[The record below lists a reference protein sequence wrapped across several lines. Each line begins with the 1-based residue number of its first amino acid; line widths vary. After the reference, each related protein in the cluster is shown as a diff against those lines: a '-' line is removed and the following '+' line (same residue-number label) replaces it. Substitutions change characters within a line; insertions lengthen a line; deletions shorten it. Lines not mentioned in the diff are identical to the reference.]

1 MKAVAAF
8 LIFLVMLAACGQTG
22 DLYWPV
28 EEEEETV
35 VDEDED
41 AG

>member
-1 MKAVAAF
+1 MKTVAAF
-8 LIFLVMLAACGQTG
+8 LAFLVMLTACGQTG
-22 DLYWPV
+22 DLYWPA
-28 EEEEETV
+28 EEEETV